1 MGAVPNLFEIEIASE
16 LATGEATAKSIALAL
31 GSSETLL
38 RAVQLGIDEAKQYND
53 RDILSP
59 DSFAAELRR
68 HFPRQ
73 LQTRCSSTALADLL
87 TLLFRCEPIFCSGD
101 TATGVAE

>member
-53 RDILSP
+53 RDIIAGLIRSRIAKAFSAP
-59 DSFAAELRR
+59 
-68 HFPRQ
+68 
-73 LQTRCSSTALADLL
+73 TANQM
-87 TLLFRCEPIFCSGD
+87 F
-101 TATGVAE
+101 